1 MTFSKL
7 IVIAAATAALT
18 ACGSTGKSADAAMQ
32 ATSTPT
38 QSRDGVLIGPK
49 GMTLYTFAKDT
60 ANSGTSVCNDQCAA
74 NWPPLSVASQA
85 QPLGNYTI
93 ITRADGSKQWAYKGM
108 PLYYFA
114 KYMKLGD
121 KLGDGLLNGNW
132 RVARP

>member
-1 MTFSKL
+1 MTLGKL
-7 IVIAAATAALT
+7 IVMVAATAALA
-18 ACGSTGKSADAAMQ
+18 ACGSAQKMSGPAMQ
-32 ATSTPT
+32 GQSTPT

-49 GMTLYTFAKDT
+49 GMTLYTFAKDS
-60 ANSGTSVCNDQCAA
+60 ANSGTSVCNGQCAT
-74 NWPPLSVASQA
+74 NWPPLAVADKA
-85 QPLGNYTI
+85 QPLGHYTI

-114 KYMKLGD
+114 KDMKPGD

>member
-7 IVIAAATAALT
+7 IAIAAATAALT
-18 ACGSTGKSADAAMQ
+18 ACGSAQKTPDAAMQ
-32 ATSTPT
+32 SKSTPT

-60 ANSGTSVCNDQCAA
+60 ANSGTSVCNGPCAV
-74 NWPPLSVASQA
+74 NWPPLSVESKA
-85 QPLGNYTI
+85 QPLGDYTI

-108 PLYYFA
+108 PLYYFI
-114 KYMKLGD
+114 KDMKPGD
-121 KLGDGLLNGNW
+121 KLGDGLNGVW